1 VTAAGKGETNMG
13 IDPRAVVS
21 PGAELDG
28 TVSVGPFAI
37 IGDRVKIGA
46 GTVVSAHACLEGRTE
61 IGRENFIGPFTVI
74 GAALQHTG
82 YKGEDTSVRI
92 GDRNHIREHVTI
104 HRGTADGHVETVL
117 GSDNY
122 IMVGCHLAHDCVVG
136 DRVTMA
142 NLATLAGHVVVE
154 DDAVI
159 GGFAGAHQRCRVG
172 RGAMVGAMSK
182 MVQDA
187 PPYAMVGGEP
197 VRFVGL
203 NRVGLKRMQLTEQAK
218 TALRRTY
225 RIIFAPGVKL
235 EEGLADAE
243 KEYGDF
249 IEVRHVVEFI
259 KGSKRGI
266 IRDK

>member
-1 VTAAGKGETNMG
+1 MA

-21 PGAELDG
+21 PGAELDPS
-28 TVSVGPFAI
+28 VSVGPYAI
-37 IGDRVKIGA
+37 IGDRVRIGA
-46 GTVVSAHACLEGRTE
+46 GTVVSAHAFLEGRTE
-61 IGRENFIGPFTVI
+61 IGRDNVIGPFCVI
-74 GAALQHTG
+74 GSAPQHTG

-92 GDRNHIREHVTI
+92 GDRNQIREHVTI
-104 HRGTADGHVETVL
+104 HRGTADGRVETAL

-122 IMVGCHLAHDCVVG
+122 IMVGCHLAHDCLVG

-154 DDAVI
+154 DDVVL

-172 RGAMVGAMSK
+172 RGAMVAAMSR
-182 MVQDA
+182 MTQDA
-187 PPYAMVGGEP
+187 PPYSVVGGEP
-197 VRFVGL
+197 VRWVGL
-203 NRVGLKRMQLTEQAK
+203 NRVGLKRLQLSEQAK
-218 TALRRTY
+218 TALRRCY
-225 RIIFAPGVKL
+225 RIIFSPGANL

-249 IEVRHVVEFI
+249 PEVQHVVRFI
-259 KGSKRGI
+259 RESKRGI

>member
-1 VTAAGKGETNMG
+1 MA

-28 TVSVGPFAI
+28 TVSVGPYAI

-46 GTVVSAHACLEGRTE
+46 GTTVSAHAFIEGRTE
-61 IGRENFIGPFTVI
+61 IGHDNVIGPFTVI
-74 GAALQHTG
+74 GAAPQHPG
-82 YKGEDTSVRI
+82 YQGEDTAVRI

-104 HRGTADGHVETVL
+104 HRGTADGHRETVL

-142 NLATLAGHVVVE
+142 NLATLAGHVLVE
-154 DDAVI
+154 DDAVM

-172 RGAMVGAMSK
+172 RGAMVAAMSR
-182 MVQDA
+182 MAQDV

-197 VRFVGL
+197 LRFVGL
-203 NRVGLKRMQLTEQAK
+203 NRVGLKRLQLTEETK
-218 TALRRTY
+218 TALRRCY
-225 RIIFAPGVKL
+225 RIIFSPGVNL
-235 EEGLADAE
+235 EDGLADAE

-249 IEVRHVVEFI
+249 PEVRHVVEFI
-259 KGSKRGI
+259 RESKRGI